1 MGTTNESRI
10 TDLET
15 PDPRQARGAAN
26 IWVDGTDPMCSDEID
41 ENGYPPR
48 FWATRAAAEAWWAE
62 FEKTLDPIPEGEV
75 SVVWLDM
82 NGDKTAA
89 KIKAGLQEKTRR
101 QEEHDAALARQQ
113 QETLEELEERR
124 RRNDEVQ
131 S

>member
-1 MGTTNESRI
+1 MGDTHEGRLR
-10 TDLET
+10 DLEKT
-15 PDPRQARGAAN
+15 NPRQARGAAN
-26 IWVDGTDPMCSDEID
+26 IWVDGTHVGCSDVID
-41 ENGYPPR
+41 ENGHPPR
-48 FWATRAAAEAWWAE
+48 FWATRAAAEAWWTE
-62 FEKTLDPIPEGEV
+62 HEKTLDPIPEGEV

-89 KIKAGLQEKTRR
+89 EIKAGLQEKTRR